1 MFFRSGFEALALIDR
16 PMLIADI
23 GPSVVSTC
31 DPDFR
36 KYIEKIHGISRNPS
50 YLICKEYCLSQ
61 IIQVAAETGLTS
73 RGEVF
78 STKALAYIAQMFKNT
93 KMKMRWIHSD
103 LLQNQPNDENT
114 MRPPEYP
121 NGTPDVPEMPTKWCN
136 VVQRLIRGDMILV
149 G

>member
-1 MFFRSGFEALALIDR
+1 MALIDR

-36 KYIEKIHGISRNPS
+36 KYIEEIHGISRNPL
-50 YLICKEYCLSQ
+50 YLICKEFCLSR
-61 IIQVAAETGLTS
+61 IIKVSAETGLTT

-78 STKALAYIAQMFKNT
+78 STKALAFITQMFKNA
-93 KMKMRWIHSD
+93 KMKMQWIHSD
-103 LLQNQPNDENT
+103 LLQNQPNEGDP
-114 MRPPEYP
+114 RPPLQYP
-121 NGTPDVPEMPTKWCN
+121 NGTPDVPETPTKWCN

-149 G
+149 R